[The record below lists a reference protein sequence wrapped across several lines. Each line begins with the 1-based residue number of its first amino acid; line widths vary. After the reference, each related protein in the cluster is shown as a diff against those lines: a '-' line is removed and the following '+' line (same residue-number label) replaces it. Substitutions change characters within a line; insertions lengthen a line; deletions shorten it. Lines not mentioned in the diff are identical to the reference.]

1 MKSTDSL
8 KKRILAAKGVI
19 PFDKLFVN
27 MKLIDVYGER
37 VIENASLGVCGGVIV
52 SVCPSF
58 EPQAE
63 EKVDCGG
70 MYAAPSFIDCHMHIE
85 SSHLSPSAYCEGAV
99 PHGTGCI
106 FTDPMQLANAAGEA
120 GLRAFCSMLEN
131 QPVHSFLQFSSRV
144 PAAEGMETSGAY
156 FSPEDT
162 LLLMKKLSAVSL
174 GEVNALEL
182 EKQSVLEKLAFAADN
197 AFHINGHCPKLDHD
211 SLCAAAAAGIMDD
224 HESETGEELSQRLL
238 AGIPIFIREGT
249 IEPNCAPLV
258 LEIVKKRLPTDS
270 IMFCTDDKSPC
281 DILKNGCIDNNIRI
295 AISCGMDPVT
305 AIKAATLNAARH
317 FGLEHR
323 IGSCTPGRY
332 ADIVL
337 FETLEYPEIA
347 RVYFKGE
354 LAAENGRIICCE
366 RNNTSDS
373 CYGLYHTVKLPES
386 LSEDSLAVSSD
397 KGKGLCGRANVVYI
411 SMTGGSLISHKGE
424 ETLTVSEGRII
435 PDTKKDI
442 LPIAVI
448 ERFGKNGNIGKA
460 FIKGLGIKR
469 GAVASSTAQE
479 GNNIVVSGADYS
491 DMLAAVRAVADAG
504 GGSAIVCG
512 GRLIALR
519 RLPMA
524 GIMGTGSIKEEAES
538 AKRFEESLKMTGSDN
553 PMLMAMLTV
562 SLCPSIPEIGLT
574 DKGLIDV
581 YSRENIQPINE
592 YFSEFDKE

>member
-1 MKSTDSL
+1 MICTDSL
-8 KKRILAAKGVI
+8 KKCIQAAKGVI

-37 VIENASLGVCGGVIV
+37 VIENASLGVCGGVIA

-58 EPQAE
+58 DAGAE
-63 EKVDCGG
+63 EIIDCGG
-70 MYAAPSFIDCHMHIE
+70 IYAAPSFIDCHMHIE

-106 FTDPMQLANAAGEA
+106 FADPMQLANASGED

-131 QPVHSFLQFSSRV
+131 QPVHSFIQFPSRV

-182 EKQSVLEKLAFAADN
+182 EKQSVLEKLAFAAEN
-197 AFHINGHCPKLDHD
+197 AFHINGHCPGLDHD
-211 SLCAAAAAGIMDD
+211 SLCAAAAAGIRDD

-238 AGIPIFIREGT
+238 SGIPIFIREGT

-258 LEIVKKRLPTDS
+258 SEIVKKKLPTDS
-270 IMFCTDDKSPC
+270 IMFCTDDKSPY

-295 AISCGMDPVT
+295 AIKCGMNPVT

-317 FGLEHR
+317 FGIEHK

-332 ADIVL
+332 ADLVL
-337 FETLEYPEIA
+337 FEDLEYPKIA
-347 RVYFKGE
+347 KVYFKGE
-354 LAAENGRIICCE
+354 LAAENGRIVRPTQE
-366 RNNTSDS
+366 PVNK
-373 CYGLYHTVKLPES
+373 YAELYKTVKLPES
-386 LSEDSLAVSSD
+386 LSEDSLAVCTD
-397 KGKGLCGRANVVYI
+397 KGSRADVVYI
-411 SMTGGSLISHKGE
+411 SMAGGSLISHKGE
-424 ETLTVSEGRII
+424 ETLTVSDGRII

-460 FIKGLGIKR
+460 FIKGLGIKK

-491 DMLAAVRAVADAG
+491 DMLAAVRAVAEAG

-512 GRLIALR
+512 GRLLALR
-519 RLPMA
+519 RLPLA
-524 GIMGTGSIKEEAES
+524 GIMGTGSIEEETES
-538 AKRFEESLKMTGSDN
+538 ARRFEESLKLTGSDN

-574 DKGLIDV
+574 DKGLIDS
-581 YSRENIQPINE
+581 YSHEYIQPIKDNLT
-592 YFSEFDKE
+592 